1 MFGGVKLAKNCY
13 PDKYVYSGYGIRFDS
28 LSEFSLSDGSA
39 GKNVIIFRVHVSSS
53 VHIENKVKY
62 ILIFGKAPTQG
73 LDDTEL
79 IAETKYLINF
89 SRSQKTKKKKIK
101 SLHHNGS
108 NSFDLLMLQK
118 CINSEQ
124 KTLK

>member
-1 MFGGVKLAKNCY
+1 MKLAKNCY

-73 LDDTEL
+73 LDDTQL

-89 SRSQKTKKKKIK
+89 SKKKKKKNQK
-101 SLHHNGS
+101 SAS
-108 NSFDLLMLQK
+108 
-118 CINSEQ
+118 
-124 KTLK
+124 